1 MKRNIVLAM
10 GLIVVTAMV
19 FSVPSCRKLKIEE
32 ATTEDVNIVGYL
44 DKNLDSFSL
53 FRQILDK
60 TGNAAYLNAYGAY
73 TCFVP
78 TNSGVK
84 SYLTSIGAVS
94 VDAADLNT
102 LKDMVRLHLL
112 EDTIYTNS
120 FTDGKL
126 PVITMYGQ
134 YLVTSVANSEG
145 VSSYLINRQAIV
157 QRSNVKVGNGV
168 IHVIN
173 NVLKPSVKTIAKQL
187 EDNANYSIFVEALKA
202 TGFFTKLNTV
212 DSDTSKRWLTVF
224 AESNQAL
231 ADSGITSYAALKTKY
246 SKTGNPAN
254 SNDSLHIYVAYHI
267 IQGLKFL
274 GDIIST
280 PTHITLQ
287 PQEVISV
294 KLIDQKVVLNEDE
307 FNGVVEKGITLNRDK
322 SDLAAT
328 NGVWHDAAAHF
339 QVKYRAPSALYWDV
353 SSFEEIKKLPAYY
366 KKANYNFPR
375 PTEADNPIK
384 DHYWGWGS
392 LAGTNVMSYLYSSSS
407 SVTNYSVNNDV
418 NMLPMGLPSRPI
430 WWEMKT
436 PPIVKG
442 KYKVWICYSG
452 QRQSSSSNMLCQVS
466 VNGIVMQ
473 RTVNFCETR
482 PAGTD
487 AELEA
492 IGWKRYVE
500 NTGPPWNPSN
510 NSGVRQL
517 SRQVGVIEFTTTQQ
531 QVVRITPLTGTQNNN
546 NLDMIHFIPI
556 DQDQILPRFRPNGD
570 KVYQ

>member
-1 MKRNIVLAM
+1 MKRNIVLAI
-10 GLIVVTAMV
+10 GLIVVTVMM
-19 FSVPSCRKLKIEE
+19 FSAPGCRKLKIEE
-32 ATTEDVNIVGYL
+32 ATTDDVNIVGYL

-53 FRQILDK
+53 FRQILDR
-60 TGNAAYLNAYGAY
+60 TGNAAFLNAYGAY
-73 TCFVP
+73 TCFAP

-84 SYLTSIGAVS
+84 TYLTSINAAS
-94 VDAADLNT
+94 VDAADINT

-112 EDTIYTNS
+112 EDTIYTSS

-134 YLVTSVANSEG
+134 YLVTAVANSEG

-157 QRSNVKVGNGV
+157 LKSNVRVGNGI
-168 IHVIN
+168 IHVVN

-187 EDNANYSIFVEALKA
+187 EENPDYSIFVEALKE

-224 AESNQAL
+224 AESNQVL
-231 ADSGITSYAALKTKY
+231 ADSGINSYAALKTRY

-254 SNDSLHIYVAYHI
+254 ANDSLHIYVAYHI
-267 IQGLKFL
+267 SQGLKFL

-280 PTHITLQ
+280 PTHFTLQ
-287 PQEVISV
+287 PQEVLSV
-294 KLIDQKVVLNEDE
+294 KLIDQQVVLNEDE
-307 FNGVVEKGITLNRDK
+307 FNGVVEKGITLNRNK

-328 NGVWHDAAAHF
+328 NGVWHDATAHF

-353 SSFEEIKKLPAYY
+353 SSFDEIKKLPAYY
-366 KKANYNFPR
+366 KRANYNFGR

-392 LAGTNVMSYLYSSSS
+392 LAGTNTLSYLYSTSSS
-407 SVTNYSVNNDV
+407 ISNYSVNNDV
-418 NMLPMGLPSRPI
+418 NMLPMGLPARPV
-430 WWEMKT
+430 WWEMRT

-442 KYKVWICYSG
+442 KYKVWICYSW
-452 QRQSSSSNMLCQVS
+452 QKQSSSSNMLCQVS
-466 VNGIVMQ
+466 VNGVVMQ
-473 RTVNFCETR
+473 RTMNFTEAR
-482 PAGTD
+482 PSGTD

-492 IGWKRYVE
+492 IGWKRYIE
-500 NTGPPWNPSN
+500 NAGN
-510 NSGVRQL
+510 NRQAA
-517 SRQVGVIEFTTTQQ
+517 RQVGVIEFTTTQQ
-531 QVVRITPLTGTQNNN
+531 QTIRITPLTGTQNNN

-556 DQDQILPRFRPNGD
+556 DQDQILPRFKPDGT
-570 KVYQ
+570 KVYL